1 MRRAL
6 QILLFIL
13 SGLLFIAGIV
23 LVVRE
28 YVLIPG
34 EYVEPEIVVTPAPAV
49 SAAPSLTPAPTATG
63 TPAPT
68 VTPVLPTPEA
78 QLTAPVK
85 IYFPERKIMMEIQ
98 PVGRVEEGKKKGQM
112 DTVDSATIAAWYE
125 PGPIP
130 GEKGNAIINGHVR
143 YGGVKGYFSILP
155 ELELRERVIIEH
167 EDGAFT
173 VFVVRSVEV
182 YPYNK
187 VPSSVM
193 ELESEKPMLTLI
205 TCHGEFQQDVGT
217 SEERCVV
224 ICEPED

>member
-1 MRRAL
+1 M
-6 QILLFIL
+6 QIFLFIL

-28 YVLIPG
+28 YVLLPG
-34 EYVEPEIVVTPAPAV
+34 EYMEPEIIVTPSPTASPTIAPTP
-49 SAAPSLTPAPTATG
+49 SATNALTPTA
-63 TPAPT
+63 
-68 VTPVLPTPEA
+68 TPVLPTPKA
-78 QLTAPVK
+78 QLTAPIK
-85 IYFPERKIMMEIQ
+85 IYFPDRKIMMDVQ
-98 PVGRVEEGKKKGQM
+98 PVGKIEEGKKKGQM
-112 DTVDSATIAAWYE
+112 ATIDSATIAAWYE
-125 PGPIP
+125 LGPKP
-130 GEKGNAIINGHVR
+130 GENGNAIINGHVR

-167 EDGAFT
+167 EDGTFT
-173 VFVVRSVEV
+173 VFVVRSVDV

-193 ELESEKPMLTLI
+193 ELENENAMLTLI

-224 ICEPED
+224 ICELED